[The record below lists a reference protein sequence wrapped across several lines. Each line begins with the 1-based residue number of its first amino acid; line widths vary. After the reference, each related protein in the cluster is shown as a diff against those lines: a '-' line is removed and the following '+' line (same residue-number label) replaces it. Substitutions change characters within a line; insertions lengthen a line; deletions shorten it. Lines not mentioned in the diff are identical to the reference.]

1 MGRVGHSCIDKA
13 GNLFP
18 AVAVSAKTGLG
29 LAALAEAVI
38 GTSLPASD
46 APLITRA
53 RHEDALRRV
62 AVFVTEARST
72 LALGLPA
79 ELIAVDTHGALAAL
93 GELTGQTTREEII
106 RGIFSRF
113 CIGK

>member
-1 MGRVGHSCIDKA
+1 MIGALLMALQVAATD
-13 GNLFP
+13 P
-18 AVAVSAKTGLG
+18 AVVSRTVPDTNLG
-29 LAALAEAVI
+29 V
-38 GTSLPASD
+38 TF
-46 APLITRA
+46 RA
-53 RHEDALRRV
+53 IAFPDTVVVGQQARYQV